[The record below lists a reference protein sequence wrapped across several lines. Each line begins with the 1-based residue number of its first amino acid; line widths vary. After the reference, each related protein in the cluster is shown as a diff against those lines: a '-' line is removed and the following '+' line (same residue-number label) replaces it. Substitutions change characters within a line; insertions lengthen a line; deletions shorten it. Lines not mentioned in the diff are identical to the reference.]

1 VIQRGSIHWPTS
13 AHHTGADRASAA
25 PWSFSKPT
33 GPPAAAWPLSSPPY
47 SRRTRGWP
55 RCPATCSYR
64 RPSADSLRDS
74 VVDVTAVITIDR
86 VYLEPP
92 IGLLPLDL
100 MRQVDQGLRLVL
112 GL

>member
-1 VIQRGSIHWPTS
+1 
-13 AHHTGADRASAA
+13 
-25 PWSFSKPT
+25 
-33 GPPAAAWPLSSPPY
+33 
-47 SRRTRGWP
+47 
-55 RCPATCSYR
+55 
-64 RPSADSLRDS
+64 
-74 VVDVTAVITIDR
+74 VTAVITIDR